1 MKGPTLSVLPP
12 AIIQYNENYV
22 KETILFNI
30 ANHSISL
37 YLGFFFFLGWLT
49 YKSNCFIYLFI
60 YL

>member
-30 ANHSISL
+30 ANLNKLERWHLKNQLLDREKKVMDSYEAI
-37 YLGFFFFLGWLT
+37 T
-49 YKSNCFIYLFI
+49 
-60 YL
+60 